1 MYYILNYGLCLS
13 DCYNIYTCFVI
24 RLWCKLNDLLGKP
37 NIILPDHSDSNK
49 LAEEFRTYFSDK
61 VANIRKKIE
70 QDLKEI
76 DATAD
81 DDISLLESPDDLIRS
96 QQEENASCLREF
108 RCISEEDSRQSRA
121 CPISSA
127 P

>member
-1 MYYILNYGLCLS
+1 MVVFCLCLLQQARDDLNKEIKANRLLFHS
-13 DCYNIYTCFVI
+13 KDLMKNTDNSK

-70 QDLKEI
+70 QDL
-76 DATAD
+76 
-81 DDISLLESPDDLIRS
+81 
-96 QQEENASCLREF
+96 
-108 RCISEEDSRQSRA
+108 
-121 CPISSA
+121 
-127 P
+127 

>member
-1 MYYILNYGLCLS
+1 MKNKDNSKRLS
-13 DCYNIYTCFVI
+13 
-24 RLWCKLNDLLGKP
+24 LWCKLNDLLGKP

-81 DDISLLESPDDLIRS
+81 DDISLLELDPNKKKMPPAS
-96 QQEENASCLREF
+96 ENSVASLKKNY
-108 RCISEEDSRQSRA
+108 SRQSRA